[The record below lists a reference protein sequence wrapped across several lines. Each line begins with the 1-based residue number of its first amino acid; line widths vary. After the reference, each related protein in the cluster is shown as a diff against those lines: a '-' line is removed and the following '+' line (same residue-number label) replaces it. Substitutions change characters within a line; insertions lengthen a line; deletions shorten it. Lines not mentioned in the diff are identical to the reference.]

1 MPPRREE
8 GRACQRLFARAI
20 LLPISASDLV
30 VVSAP
35 AAWQWLLL
43 GAVQGMTE
51 FLPVSSSGHLVLA
64 ERLLRLPRPGLSFE
78 VGLHAGTLV
87 AVTIMYRRDVAAMGG
102 ALWRMFAGPRARGR
116 VGARG
121 WDRAVATASGAA
133 GTAGPVARCAK
144 RLVERGGDRK
154 AGAGTSSYSEVGPDL
169 LLKLLIATMPAALAG
184 MLLQRMI
191 AGLFASL
198 TAVAVAWCICGVM
211 LVAAGGLGSRR
222 RAISALRVRDLL
234 WIGGLQALA
243 LAPGFSRSGATLA
256 AGLWRGLSARDA
268 ARFAFLLSLP
278 TVGGAVLLELS
289 TWSQGGPLVWAMVL
303 PAVVAGASGCLA
315 IRWCVARTTRVG
327 TAGFGYYCLALGG
340 LCLVRAAVTGV
351 WT

>member
-1 MPPRREE
+1 M
-8 GRACQRLFARAI
+8 
-20 LLPISASDLV
+20 PISAGDLI
-30 VVSAP
+30 VVSGP

-87 AVTIMYRRDVAAMGG
+87 AVTIMYRHDVAAMGG

-116 VGARG
+116 AGARSRRADAGG
-121 WDRAVATASGAA
+121 WDRAVPTAGGAA
-133 GTAGPVARCAK
+133 GAEGPVARCAK
-144 RLVERGGDRK
+144 RPVERGGDRK
-154 AGAGTSSYSEVGPDL
+154 AGVGTPSYSEVGPDL
-169 LLKLLIATMPAALAG
+169 LLKLLIATVPAALAG

-211 LVAAGGLGSRR
+211 LVVAGGLGSRR

-243 LAPGFSRSGATLA
+243 LAPGFSRSGATLS

-278 TVGGAVLLELS
+278 TVGGAVVLELA
-289 TWSQGGPLVWAMVL
+289 TWSQSGPLVWAMVL